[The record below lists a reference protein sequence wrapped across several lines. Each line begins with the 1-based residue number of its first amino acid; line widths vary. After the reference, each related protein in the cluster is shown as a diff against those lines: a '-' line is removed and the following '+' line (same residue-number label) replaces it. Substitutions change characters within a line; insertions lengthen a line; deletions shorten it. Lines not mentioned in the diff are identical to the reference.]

1 MEIGNQN
8 HRRRG
13 KSVLSMV
20 LLWEE
25 EISDYREKIKYYRYR
40 NLRLM
45 EKMNILE
52 GDWRG
57 KCDCEIF
64 CFFLRGEGG
73 ERRKRGRII
82 KFYFDFARGEFLL
95 YV

>member
-8 HRRRG
+8 HHRRG

-25 EISDYREKIKYYRYR
+25 EISDYREKIKYYR
-40 NLRLM
+40 NLCLM

-57 KCDCEIF
+57 KCDCKIF
-64 CFFLRGEGG
+64 CFFERGG
-73 ERRKRGRII
+73 EREGRE
-82 KFYFDFARGEFLL
+82 GG
-95 YV
+95 

>member
-13 KSVLSMV
+13 KSVLSIV

-40 NLRLM
+40 NLCLM

-64 CFFLRGEGG
+64 CFFERGGG
-73 ERRKRGRII
+73 REKEERE
-82 KFYFDFARGEFLL
+82 DN
-95 YV
+95 

>member
-25 EISDYREKIKYYRYR
+25 EISDYEKIKYYRYR

-64 CFFLRGEGG
+64 CFFFERGGG
-73 ERRKRGRII
+73 REKEERE
-82 KFYFDFARGEFLL
+82 DN
-95 YV
+95 

>member
-1 MEIGNQN
+1 
-8 HRRRG
+8 
-13 KSVLSMV
+13 MV

-40 NLRLM
+40 NLCLM

-64 CFFLRGEGG
+64 CFFERGG
-73 ERRKRGRII
+73 EREGRE
-82 KFYFDFARGEFLL
+82 GG
-95 YV
+95 